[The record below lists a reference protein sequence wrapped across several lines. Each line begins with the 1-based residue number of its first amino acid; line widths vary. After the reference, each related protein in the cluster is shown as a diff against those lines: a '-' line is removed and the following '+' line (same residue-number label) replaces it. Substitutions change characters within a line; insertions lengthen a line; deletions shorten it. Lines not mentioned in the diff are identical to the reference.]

1 MTRETLTPAQ
11 AAAHWLACED
21 LDQSPH
27 REQFAAWLDE
37 SEENREA
44 WTQAHAMWDVFDDAD
59 DSDLIAAMARAARQ
73 AGPEPVASRS
83 SSRPFW
89 PQLIAASI
97 AVVAVSATLFMGAQQ
112 GWFAQVAKPV
122 QVAAN
127 EAPSLTAIGRADYV
141 TGKGQKSIVD
151 LPDGTR
157 VTLDADSAVDVAFT
171 GGRRDVRLLNGRAFF
186 DVAHDR
192 AHPFAVQAAGRVVT
206 ALGTQFDVRLAPG
219 SMRVVLAEGSV
230 SVTSKGAPLV
240 KLSPGQAFAAQDGAA
255 GKVSP
260 ADLDEALAWKQ
271 GVVEFRDQPLSEAIV
286 LLNRYTRAQIVIKD
300 PKVAALASP
309 GFSRRATSLGSAA
322 RCRWSCRSGWSP
334 ATPTPTNWSRRSA
347 RAWLQKRLSRVSSK
361 RRPRGS
367 P

>member
-11 AAAHWLACED
+11 AAARWLARDD
-21 LDQSPH
+21 LDQSPQ

-37 SEENREA
+37 SEENLQA

-73 AGPEPVASRS
+73 AGPEPVA
-83 SSRPFW
+83 RPFW

-97 AVVAVSATLFMGAQQ
+97 AAVAVSATLLMGAQQ
-112 GWFAQVAKPV
+112 GWFDRSAKPTQVAV
-122 QVAAN
+122 N
-127 EAPSLTAIGRADYV
+127 ETASLTAVGRADYV

-206 ALGTQFDVRLAPG
+206 ALGTQFDIRLTPG
-219 SMRVVLAEGSV
+219 AVRVVLAQGSV
-230 SVTSKGAPLV
+230 SVASGSTAPLV
-240 KLSPGQAFAAQDGAA
+240 KLSPGQAFAAQDGRA
-255 GKVSP
+255 GKVSA
-260 ADLDEALAWKQ
+260 ADLNEDLAWKQ
-271 GVVEFRDQPLSEAIV
+271 GVVEFHDQPLSEAIG

-300 PKVAALASP
+300 PKVAALRVTGVFKTGDIERFGRSVSQVLP
-309 GFSRRATSLGSAA
+309 VRLVA
-322 RCRWSCRSGWSP
+322 RD
-334 ATPTPTNWSRRSA
+334 ADTYE
-347 RAWLQKRLSRVSSK
+347 LVFK
-361 RRPRGS
+361 RR
-367 P
+367 